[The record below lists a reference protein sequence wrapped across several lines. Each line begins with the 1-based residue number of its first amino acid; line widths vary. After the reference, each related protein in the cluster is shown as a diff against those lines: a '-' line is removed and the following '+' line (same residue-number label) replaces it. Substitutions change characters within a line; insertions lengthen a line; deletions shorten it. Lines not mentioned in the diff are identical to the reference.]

1 MPTTTYTSNGTFHV
15 TGSSLAVTMSCVG
28 AGGHGSSTGNGGS
41 GGAYARSHRTLYTGS
56 YSVYVGQVTTTDGGN
71 SYILS
76 GSNNIV
82 IIRAPGGKKDGT
94 IDHQE
99 ALLTGSVYAYYGGH
113 GSPDF
118 LGYSSY
124 NGSVGVGVSDGV
136 GVGVVV
142 GVGVAV
148 GPGVGVSVGVA
159 VGAIEKHGF
168 TSLGSNDNVSAGSII
183 SNSSVVS
190 LPEFVTDIT
199 CLEDPLIIPLINP
212 PVLPLTFPSEFLM

>member
-124 NGSVGVGVSDGV
+124 NGSGGGQ
-136 GVGVVV
+136 
-142 GVGVAV
+142 
-148 GPGVGVSVGVA
+148 
-159 VGAIEKHGF
+159 
-168 TSLGSNDNVSAGSII
+168 AGSINGNGQ
-183 SNSSVVS
+183 SGQSAFASTTSSPASGGYAYNGIGAGGKGAYYRAGSTTNGVTSATDGTSPGGGGGGSYDYGTDTSGAGATGVVTI
-190 LPEFVTDIT
+190 VY
-199 CLEDPLIIPLINP
+199 
-212 PVLPLTFPSEFLM
+212 